1 VIAMLACTIVTSHG
15 APSKSLAKVSNRQM
29 LLAESANDLTSGA
42 VHLSV

>member
-1 VIAMLACTIVTSHG
+1 MHDRDLAWRALEVAGQGEH
-15 APSKSLAKVSNRQM
+15 RQM